1 MKVNGCLATIT
12 TRYPLSSHRYLVRIS
27 CVLVV
32 SSLFI
37 LDDIKMFI
45 NFFPSL
51 IVQMTKTLPNLPKH
65 QAITIYQKVIP
76 HHVLMFYNF
85 KIWYVQRD
93 PNQAPRLLRS
103 YDKDS
108 NYQSGFN
115 SCCGTSRSKSMN
127 NHTYII
133 RSHVINS
140 RLLPICAIFGEYCI
154 HLCGKWQVIMSS
166 SRKITKSPL

>member
-76 HHVLMFYNF
+76 HHVLMFYNL
-85 KIWYVQRD
+85 KYGMYKETQIRLQDCLGVMIKTQIT
-93 PNQAPRLLRS
+93 NQALILVVEHPGQNLWTITHIL
-103 YDKDS
+103 YEA
-108 NYQSGFN
+108 
-115 SCCGTSRSKSMN
+115 TSSTPDCYLFVPFLGSIASISVAN
-127 NHTYII
+127 
-133 RSHVINS
+133 
-140 RLLPICAIFGEYCI
+140 
-154 HLCGKWQVIMSS
+154 GKW
-166 SRKITKSPL
+166 